1 MIERRTL
8 LASMLSALLL
18 PTAAR
23 CAAEPQKRIVIIG
36 AGISGL
42 AAAIALREAGHEV
55 VIVEARDR
63 IGGRIHTSMAWPDLP
78 IDLGASWIHGIK
90 GNPLTPLA
98 RAAGAQTVT
107 TSYESGMLHIDP
119 ALSTQGVADTDE
131 DKMEALFERAMRR
144 AAKLDDDVS
153 MQAAINALVTSKPL
167 TAKQRAQLDF
177 HLSSH
182 YEQEYGGSTAQ
193 MSAQTIDDNEVFPGD
208 DALFP
213 GGYGQIIRH
222 LAKGLDIRLN
232 QPVKRVA
239 WNGAQAVITM
249 NDGSTQSAD
258 QVLVTVPLGVLKTDA
273 ITFDPPLPQP
283 KTTAIARLGMGLLNK
298 LWLRFDRVFWPKEFD
313 WHEYLSPRKG
323 EWAEWVSLAKVKD
336 TPVLLGFSAAD
347 YAQALETKSDSEVV
361 AEAMKALRTMFGSSA
376 PDPIAAQFTRWRSDP
391 YALGSYSFNAVGSS
405 NADREAL
412 AKPEAARLHFAG
424 EALSALYPGTVHGAL
439 LSGRRAAKTIIESLA
454 HND

>member
-1 MIERRTL
+1 MMERRTL
-8 LASMLSALLL
+8 LASMLSASLL
-18 PTAAR
+18 PGTAR
-23 CAAEPQKRIVIIG
+23 CAATPQKRIAIIG

-55 VIVEARDR
+55 VIVEARNR

-90 GNPLTPLA
+90 GNPVTALAQAA
-98 RAAGAQTVT
+98 RAHTVT

-119 ALSTQGVADTDE
+119 ALIAQGVTDTNE

-144 AAKLDDDVS
+144 AAKLDEDVS
-153 MQAAINALVTSKPL
+153 MQAAIDAYVKSTPL
-167 TAKQRAQLDF
+167 TDAKRAQLDF

-213 GGYGQIIRH
+213 GGYTQIVRY
-222 LAKGLDIRLN
+222 LAKGLDIHLN
-232 QPVKRVA
+232 QPVTRVEWA
-239 WNGAQAVITM
+239 GAKAVITM
-249 NDGSTQSAD
+249 KDGSSLTAD
-258 QVLVTVPLGVLKTDA
+258 QVLVTVPLGVLKADA

-283 KTTAIARLGMGLLNK
+283 KTAAIARLGMGLLNK
-298 LWLRFDRVFWPKEFD
+298 LWLRFDRVFWPKTYD

-323 EWAEWVSLAKVKD
+323 EWAEWVSLAKVDD

-347 YAQALETKSDSEVV
+347 HAQGLEAKSDSEVV

-412 AKPEAARLHFAG
+412 AKPEGARLHFAG
-424 EALSALYPGTVHGAL
+424 EALSTLYPGTVHGAL
-439 LSGRRAAKTIIESLA
+439 LSGRRAATNLLESLTR
-454 HND
+454 HD